1 MVGRK
6 MKQYEELPDD
16 LEERIRVDDIM
27 EGNGLKKDLKKVA
40 KGYRKHVRPVVTTA
54 AKATLPVMKTA
65 IKVAMPAALASIG
78 VPPAAIAPLAALGS
92 ELATEGLRA
101 TLNKSGVTEGAGIK
115 HIMPVNNAKALSN
128 IGLRPPVPKRKIL
141 KSGRYQSMSL
151 MGAGVD
157 PLNAYDDTAI
167 ATQMKSKPQAAI
179 NQMNLQQVRVR
190 GDDAAQHVNALP
202 AQMQSKPT
210 MTGMNLTPA
219 VAVRGDGLY
228 PAGMHRGN
236 GLYH

>member
-27 EGNGLKKDLKKVA
+27 DGKGLKKDLKKVA

-54 AKATLPVMKTA
+54 AKATLPVVKTA
-65 IKVAMPAALASIG
+65 IKVALPAALASVG
-78 VPPAAIAPLAALGS
+78 VPPAAVAPLAALGS

-115 HIMPVNNAKALSN
+115 HIMPVR
-128 IGLRPPVPKRKIL
+128 RPL
-141 KSGRYQSMSL
+141 KPGRFQSMSL

-190 GDDAAQHVNALP
+190 GGDAAQHVNALP

-219 VAVRGDGLY
+219 VAIRGDGLY
-228 PAGMHRGN
+228 PAGMRRGN

>member
-54 AKATLPVMKTA
+54 AKATLPVVKTA
-65 IKVAMPAALASIG
+65 IKVALPAALASVG

-101 TLNKSGVTEGAGIK
+101 TLNKSGVTDGAGIK
-115 HIMPVNNAKALSN
+115 HIMPV
-128 IGLRPPVPKRKIL
+128 PKRKIL
-141 KSGRYQSMSL
+141 KPGRYQSMSL

-190 GDDAAQHVNALP
+190 GGDAAQHVNALP

-219 VAVRGDGLY
+219 VAIRGDGLY
-228 PAGMHRGN
+228 PAGMRRGN